1 MKNKV
6 AIISF
11 IVLLFGSCSGTAGDD
26 TKNVARSMHKSVKR
40 GVAFSFGYV
49 EDLPLLSSAISWN
62 YNWGPDQESL
72 QALWMDD
79 EKIEFCP
86 MAWGRNFNEN
96 RIRTFVN
103 AHPSVKYLLAFNEPN
118 LTDQAR
124 MTPSEAAALWPNVK
138 QLADELGLKIVSP
151 AMNYG
156 TLSGYSDPIKWLDEF
171 FSLVPLSD
179 IDAISVHCYMANPE
193 ALKNYVKM
201 FEKYGKPIWMTE
213 FCAWEDYAIHSQ
225 EDQMKYMCEVVN
237 FMETSNLVERY
248 AWFIPRAKEGYPYMQ
263 LITQAVPGEL
273 TDAGKLYC
281 GLSSFDKTVWLN
293 VSNEMLLYAKDYVA
307 INDDAV
313 QVRPST
319 DGDGLML
326 NVISEGQQVEYQI
339 YNSEST
345 KQISL
350 RYASLTDAM
359 IVLSLDGKNIGV
371 FTLPAGGNSMQS
383 WTTTML
389 PVSVKAGKHTLQ
401 VQMLTGVINLYW
413 MQFTK

>member
-11 IVLLFGSCSGTAGDD
+11 IVLLLGSCSGTAGDD

>member
-359 IVLSLDGKNIGV
+359 IVLSLDGKDIGV
-371 FTLPAGGNSMQS
+371 FTLPAGDNSMQS